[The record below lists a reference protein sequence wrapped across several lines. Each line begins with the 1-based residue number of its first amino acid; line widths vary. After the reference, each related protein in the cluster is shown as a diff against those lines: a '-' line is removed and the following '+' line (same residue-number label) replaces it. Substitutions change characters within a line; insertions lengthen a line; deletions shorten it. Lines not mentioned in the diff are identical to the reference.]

1 MKIHFKKEFT
11 PLCELAFLKAAK
23 SYSKGPYKGCLAL
36 FVVGAS
42 QGWMLLAH
50 ESFKPALALPL
61 ILTTR
66 VHAIKRKY
74 FNTLCSWCCLKRPQ
88 KLKSHMF
95 FDVGSGG
102 GGCRRQKSMCV
113 FFEFCCLFRKYHL
126 YKNLSLKIEKNAI
139 NILCNYFVCPL
150 IYTLKYQS
158 LPKYWRNLPF
168 MFATTVFGLKS
179 RK

>member
-102 GGCRRQKSMCV
+102 GGCRRQKSMWV
-113 FFEFCCLFRKYHL
+113 FSNFVAFSESINFIRICLWR
-126 YKNLSLKIEKNAI
+126 LKKM
-139 NILCNYFVCPL
+139 
-150 IYTLKYQS
+150 Q
-158 LPKYWRNLPF
+158 
-168 MFATTVFGLKS
+168 
-179 RK
+179 